1 MPDFTIELRE
11 VVARHG
17 TNSLGLDS
25 YPIFDEAYRDILNQ
39 KIIDHFWY
47 NEISHE
53 TVDMW
58 MRQMRTKMQ
67 EIMPYYNKLYEA
79 ELIKIDP
86 LSTQDVTST
95 SASEQDSS
103 SRSEHSDSGET
114 TSKTVSKS
122 DAKSRTVQSQL
133 PQVRLSGDKDY
144 ATAASDVSSDSG
156 GVNDTDGSTTSRGS
170 GESSSRGSQSSETR
184 SRGYTGHTAQLIA
197 AWRDTFIN
205 VDLMIIVELQEL
217 FMGIRSTNDSFTGRA
232 SAFRPWSI
240 Y

>member
-17 TNSLGLDS
+17 TNSLGLNS

-47 NEISHE
+47 NEIAHE

-58 MRQMRTKMQ
+58 VRQMQTKMQ

-86 LSTQDVTST
+86 LSTQDVTSV
-95 SASEQDSS
+95 SEGGQESS
-103 SRSEHSDSGET
+103 SRNEHRDSGET

-156 GVNDTDGSTTSRGS
+156 GTNDVDGST
-170 GESSSRGSQSSETR
+170 SSRGSAEASSRGTQESMTH
-184 SRGYTGHTAQLIA
+184 STGYTGHTAQLIA

-205 VDLMIIVELQEL
+205 IDLMIIVELQEM

-232 SAFRPWSI
+232 AAFRPWTI

>member
-17 TNSLGLDS
+17 TNSLGLNS

-47 NEISHE
+47 NEIAHE

-58 MRQMRTKMQ
+58 IRQMQTKMQ

-86 LSTQDVTST
+86 LSTQDVMNVSGGTQ
-95 SASEQDSS
+95 ESS
-103 SRSEHSDSGET
+103 SRNEHRENGET

-156 GVNDTDGSTTSRGS
+156 GVNDVDGSTSSRGS
-170 GESSSRGSQSSETR
+170 GEASSRGSQESESHST
-184 SRGYTGHTAQLIA
+184 GYTGHTAQLIA

-205 VDLMIIVELQEL
+205 VDLMIIVELQEM
-217 FMGIRSTNDSFTGRA
+217 FMGIRSTNDGFTGRA
-232 SAFRPWSI
+232 ATFRPWTI

>member
-17 TNSLGLDS
+17 TNSLGLNS

-47 NEISHE
+47 NEIAHE

-58 MRQMRTKMQ
+58 VRQMQTKMQ

-86 LSTQDVTST
+86 LSTQDVTSV
-95 SASEQDSS
+95 SEGGQESS
-103 SRSEHSDSGET
+103 SRNEHRDSGET

-144 ATAASDVSSDSG
+144 ATAASDVRRDSG
-156 GVNDTDGSTTSRGS
+156 GTHDGEGAT
-170 GESSSRGSQSSETR
+170 SSRGSAVASSRGPPESMTH
-184 SRGYTGHTAQLIA
+184 STGYTGHTAQLIA

-205 VDLMIIVELQEL
+205 VDLMIIVELQEM

-232 SAFRPWSI
+232 AAFRPWTI

>member
-86 LSTQDVTST
+86 LSTQDVIST

-103 SRSEHSDSGET
+103 SHNEHSDSGET

-156 GVNDTDGSTTSRGS
+156 GVSDTDGSTTSRGS
-170 GESSSRGSQSSETR
+170 GESSSRGSQSSKSR
-184 SRGYTGHTAQLIA
+184 SKGYTGHTAQLIA

-217 FMGIRSTNDSFTGRA
+217 FMGIRSTNDSFTGRSA
-232 SAFRPWSI
+232 AFRPWSI

>member
-86 LSTQDVTST
+86 LSTQDVIST
-95 SASEQDSS
+95 SAS
-103 SRSEHSDSGET
+103 SRIRAPA
-114 TSKTVSKS
+114 TSIVIAEKRRRKRCRRVMRSPGQCS
-122 DAKSRTVQSQL
+122 
-133 PQVRLSGDKDY
+133 LSFRRC
-144 ATAASDVSSDSG
+144 AC
-156 GVNDTDGSTTSRGS
+156 RG
-170 GESSSRGSQSSETR
+170 TR
-184 SRGYTGHTAQLIA
+184 IMR
-197 AWRDTFIN
+197 R
-205 VDLMIIVELQEL
+205 
-217 FMGIRSTNDSFTGRA
+217 
-232 SAFRPWSI
+232 RPAM
-240 Y
+240 